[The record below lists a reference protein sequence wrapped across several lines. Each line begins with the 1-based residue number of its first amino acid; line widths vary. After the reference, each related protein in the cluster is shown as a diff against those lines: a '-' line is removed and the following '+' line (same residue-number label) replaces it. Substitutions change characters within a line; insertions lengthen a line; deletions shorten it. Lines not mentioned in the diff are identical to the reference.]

1 METDTVEMTP
11 TWEAVLPIYIAAL
24 QGKAKDKR
32 EIISELQRMA
42 RQADKFLAMQAKGGA
57 L

>member
-1 METDTVEMTP
+1 MKTDTVDMTP
-11 TWEAVLPIYIAAL
+11 TWEAVLPVYIAVL

-32 EIISELQRMA
+32 GVIEELERMA

-57 L
+57 A